1 MEKVVETGSGIFIA
15 ILISIVRGTWLTSSS
30 LEQWE
35 DMWKMKSLFS
45 EIAAVVKVGK
55 VTGSSLKHCTEA

>member
-45 EIAAVVKVGK
+45 EIAAVVKAGK
-55 VTGSSLKHCTEA
+55 VTGSSIKHCTEA